1 MGDHR
6 AVRDRAA
13 QGRREPGLSPLDATD
28 APHAPGGARRV
39 CRVVPDVTA
48 VERAFDYLVPP
59 ELDALVRVGTVVR
72 VPLHGRRVRGWV
84 VADDVE
90 PEAPGE
96 RLRPLL
102 AAVSEGPPP
111 DLVALSEWVARRY
124 AGPRVAVLRSATPPN
139 RVVPRSVVPAPVG
152 RTAGPPVAAS
162 NEAER
167 AADALATEARSRA
180 VAVVRWPPLLDRR
193 RLVAG
198 LLSSTGSTI
207 VVVADGAR
215 AARLVDW
222 LVASG
227 TRAVLLRGDDAAV
240 TRTAAWRTAAAGRC
254 VVVGGRAAALAPVPD
269 LEAVV
274 VVDEADEALKEERA
288 PVWHAREVLAERAA
302 RAGARMAVVSPAPT
316 VDALAAVEA
325 PLVVPRG
332 LEVQGWPRV
341 EVVDR
346 REEEPGAGLFSAPL
360 AAALHATLDSGAI
373 AVCVLNRRGRARLV
387 ACRECGALTR
397 RDPKGA
403 VVWDL
408 TADGG
413 RAEAPATDGG
423 AEICPQ
429 CGSARRRVLRAGVTR
444 VREELAALLPRV
456 EVGEVDAATTAVPD
470 VPLLVGTESVLH
482 RLEVRRRRP
491 ALVAYLDFDQE
502 LLAPRYRSA
511 EQALWLLVRGAQMLA
526 GRPRNTTR
534 LLVQTRQPEHE
545 VVEAVREADPERV
558 ALAEQA
564 RRRVLHL
571 PPFGGLAEL
580 SGDPPA
586 VDAAIALLGG
596 LDVRAAGVS
605 VLGPSTA
612 PGGASRALVRAPDA
626 AVLAAV
632 LSAVLPQARPRGR
645 LRADVDPAR
654 A

>member
-6 AVRDRAA
+6 AVRDGAA

-28 APHAPGGARRV
+28 APQPPGGRRV

-59 ELDALVRVGTVVR
+59 ELGALVRVGSVVR

-102 AAVSEGPPP
+102 AAVSEGPRP
-111 DLVALSEWVARRY
+111 DVVELSEWVARRY
-124 AGPRVAVLRSATPPN
+124 AGPRVAVLRSASPPN
-139 RVVPRSVVPAPVG
+139 RVAPGSVAPAAA
-152 RTAGPPVAAS
+152 RRRAEPPAAPA

-167 AADALATEARSRA
+167 AADTLAAAARSRA

-198 LLSSTGSTI
+198 LLSATGSTI

-227 TRAVLLRGDDAAV
+227 TRAVLLRGDDAAA

-269 LEAVV
+269 LEAAVI
-274 VVDEADEALKEERA
+274 VDDANEALKEERA

-302 RAGARMAVVSPAPT
+302 RAAARVAVVSPAPS
-316 VDALAAVEA
+316 VDALAVIDA

-346 REEEPGAGLFSAPL
+346 RDDEPGAGLFSAPL
-360 AAALHATLDSGAI
+360 AAALHAAVDSDAI

-387 ACRECGALTR
+387 ACRDCGALTR

-408 TADGG
+408 DPEGG
-413 RAEAPATDGG
+413 RAEVPDGVG

-444 VREELAALLPRV
+444 VREELAALLPRA
-456 EVGEVDAATTAVPD
+456 EVGEVDAATTAVPE
-470 VPLLVGTESVLH
+470 VPVLVGTESVLH
-482 RLEVRRRRP
+482 RPEVRRRRP
-491 ALVAYLDFDQE
+491 ALVAYLDLDQE
-502 LLAPRYRSA
+502 LLAPRYRAA

-526 GRPRNTTR
+526 GRPRGTTR
-534 LLVQTRQPEHE
+534 LLLQTRQPEHE

-558 ALAEQA
+558 TLAEQA
-564 RRRVLHL
+564 RRRALRL

-580 SGDPPA
+580 SGAPPA
-586 VDAAIALLGG
+586 VDAAIELLGG

-605 VLGPSTA
+605 VLGPLPA

-626 AVLAAV
+626 GVLAGV
-632 LSAVLPQARPRGR
+632 LSAVMPQARSHGR

>member
-6 AVRDRAA
+6 AVRDGTA
-13 QGRREPGLSPLDATD
+13 QGRREPGLSTLDATD
-28 APHAPGGARRV
+28 APQSPGGRRV

-48 VERAFDYLVPP
+48 VDRAFDYIVPP
-59 ELDALVRVGTVVR
+59 EFGALVRVGAVVR

-84 VADDVE
+84 VADDVKTD
-90 PEAPGE
+90 APGK

-102 AAVSEGPPP
+102 AAVSEGPPS
-111 DLVALSEWVARRY
+111 DLVELSEWVAHRY
-124 AGPRVAVLRSATPPN
+124 AGPRVAVLRSASPPN
-139 RVVPRSVVPAPVG
+139 RVAPGSVAFAPVRRRG
-152 RTAGPPVAAS
+152 EPPAGSANEADRTADTVAA
-162 NEAER
+162 
-167 AADALATEARSRA
+167 EARSRA
-180 VAVVRWPPLLDRR
+180 VAVVRWPPLFDRR
-193 RLVAG
+193 RLVAN
-198 LLSSTGSTI
+198 LLSATGSTI

-215 AARLVDW
+215 ATRLVDW
-222 LVASG
+222 LAVSG
-227 TRAVLLRGDDAAV
+227 TRAVLLRGDDAAA

-254 VVVGGRAAALAPVPD
+254 VVVGGRAASLAPVPD

-274 VVDEADEALKEERA
+274 VVDDADEALKEERA
-288 PVWHAREVLAERAA
+288 PVWHAREVLAERAT
-302 RAGARMAVVSPAPT
+302 RVGARVAVVSPAPS

-332 LEVQGWPRV
+332 FEVQGWPRV

-346 REEEPGAGLFSAPL
+346 RDDEPGAGLFSAQL
-360 AAALHATLDSGAI
+360 AAALHATVDAGAI

-387 ACRECGALTR
+387 ACRDCGALTR
-397 RDPKGA
+397 RDPKGS

-408 TADGG
+408 DPGDRCGEVPADG
-413 RAEAPATDGG
+413 PG

-456 EVGEVDAATTAVPD
+456 EVGEVDATTATVPE

-482 RLEVRRRRP
+482 RPEVRRRRP
-491 ALVAYLDFDQE
+491 ALVAYLDLDQE
-502 LLAPRYRSA
+502 LLAPRYRAA

-526 GRPRNTTR
+526 GRPRGTTR
-534 LLVQTRQPEHE
+534 LFLQTRQPEHE

-564 RRRVLHL
+564 RRRALRL

-580 SGDPPA
+580 SGEPPA
-586 VDAAIALLGG
+586 VDAAIALLR
-596 LDVRAAGVS
+596 DVDVSAAGVS
-605 VLGPSTA
+605 VLGPSPA

-626 AVLAAV
+626 GVLAGV
-632 LSAVLPQARPRGR
+632 LSAVMPQARSRGR